1 MNPEEALEILEL
13 PKDPLKS
20 GTHYHAIPSPK
31 RISCTDY
38 LNARKVAIAALD
50 KQVPKKPE
58 RLNAFRSIG
67 KCGGCERVISTRTA
81 SVYCQYCGNRVDW
94 ENEDE

>member
-1 MNPEEALEILEL
+1 MTPEEALEILEL

-38 LNARKVAIAALD
+38 LNARKVAIAALE
-50 KQVPKKPE
+50 KQIQKKPE
-58 RLNAFRSIG
+58 FSGGRYVC
-67 KCGGCERVISTRTA
+67 KCGWDIYRDKQP
-81 SVYCQYCGNRVDW
+81 YCLMCGQKIDW
-94 ENEDE
+94 SDEP